1 MGRRRG
7 CFFSGVSRGGAA
19 GRACFLKSAEFI
31 RAAARAG
38 RALGVTNM
46 MRIGLYGLG
55 LLVIAMQGVGRLQ
68 GAEPKVSEKDK
79 ASEKAG
85 DASKA
90 LPFVG
95 VVGSVDLGA
104 RSFTLNG
111 KAKERL
117 FKVTD
122 KTEILM
128 DGKPV
133 GLSAMTVGAKV
144 QGSAVKH
151 ETEWE
156 ARKVTIG
163 PKEAPGAPKK

>member
-1 MGRRRG
+1 
-7 CFFSGVSRGGAA
+7 
-19 GRACFLKSAEFI
+19 LKTADSI
-31 RAAARAG
+31 RAVTRAD
-38 RALGVTNM
+38 RALGETTM

-55 LLVIAMQGVGRLQ
+55 LLVIAMQGVGRLH
-68 GAEPKVSEKDK
+68 GAEPKAGEKDK
-79 ASEKAG
+79 AAEKAG

-95 VVGSVDLGA
+95 VVGAVDPGA
-104 RSFTLNG
+104 RTFTLNG

-133 GLSAMTVGAKV
+133 GLSAMSVGAKV

-163 PKEAPGAPKK
+163 PKEAPGAQKK